1 MSVYD
6 KAHDLAKALQ
16 GSDEYRRLSEL
27 QGPLLQNNEAHTMV
41 NDFLKKQAEVQL
53 EMMQGKQDSSKMQQ
67 LQKVYELL
75 AINPQ
80 AGAYIQTYMRFQL
93 MMQDVSK
100 IITESVQDVAGGIK

>member
-41 NDFLKKQAEVQL
+41 NDFLKKQAEL
-53 EMMQGKQDSSKMQQ
+53 YWLISG
-67 LQKVYELL
+67 
-75 AINPQ
+75 
-80 AGAYIQTYMRFQL
+80 
-93 MMQDVSK
+93 
-100 IITESVQDVAGGIK
+100 